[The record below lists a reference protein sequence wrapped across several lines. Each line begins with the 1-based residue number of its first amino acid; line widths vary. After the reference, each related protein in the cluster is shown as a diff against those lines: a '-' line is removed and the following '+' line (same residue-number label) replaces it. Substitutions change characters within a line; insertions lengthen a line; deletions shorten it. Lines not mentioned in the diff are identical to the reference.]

1 MYARVFFHNAI
12 SLDARRG
19 TASPGAE
26 PAWAIATLFPPQR
39 GWNEGAQL
47 FSFTELLSQLVEL
60 VDGSTAVAVLPTK
73 NHQQVVHALLTLLL

>member
-1 MYARVFFHNAI
+1 MLFLSTHAAEPPHRVRSRPGQSPRFFHRSVAG
-12 SLDARRG
+12 S
-19 TASPGAE
+19 
-26 PAWAIATLFPPQR
+26 
-39 GWNEGAQL
+39 EGAQL